1 MTNYKWKDII
11 KQAQKCK
18 KNVETE
24 YRLGMNSKWS
34 YYFAKAIMTV
44 NTDVKKINFTETTKP
59 IGNNISNQIYKK
71 DYFDMCKRLIKYVE
85 THKQMPNYI
94 TYKNYKVLPRLSTY
108 MFSRILVY
116 YSKHDAFPKY
126 ANINSKCFTKPT
138 ETGNAV
144 FDYWVKK
151 FGFKP
156 TCIDDVCDYIRDH
169 FEYEFYFDDYKSNQ
183 QVIDSK
189 AGNCVD
195 LTQMAVNMAKA
206 LGYEWEVIHTECRQS
221 GTGHVY
227 PRFRKG
233 GEWFTRDVACI
244 ADESTYCV
252 WCDVE
257 DGRGYLLA
265 KNPSWLLEN
274 LNR

>member
-44 NTDVKKINFTETTKP
+44 NTDVKKINFTETTNP

-94 TYKNYKVLPRLSTY
+94 TYKNYKVLPRLATY

-116 YSKHDAFPKY
+116 YNKNGAFPKY

>member
-94 TYKNYKVLPRLSTY
+94 TYKNYKVLPRLATY

-116 YSKHDAFPKY
+116 YNKNGTFPKY

>member
-1 MTNYKWKDII
+1 MSKYEWTSIV
-11 KQAQKCK
+11 KQAQQCK

-44 NTDVKKINFTETTKP
+44 NTPVKKISFTEPANPTGT
-59 IGNNISNQIYKK
+59 NISNQIYKK

-85 THKQMPNYI
+85 TNHKMPNYI
-94 TYKNYKVLPRLSTY
+94 TWNNYKILPRLATY
-108 MFSRILVY
+108 MFARILVY

-126 ANINSKCFTKPT
+126 ANINSKSFTKPT

-144 FDYWVKK
+144 FDYWVKR

-265 KNPSWLLEN
+265 KNPSWFMEN

>member
-44 NTDVKKINFTETTKP
+44 NTDVKKINFTETTNP

-94 TYKNYKVLPRLSTY
+94 TYKNYKILPRLATY

-116 YSKHDAFPKY
+116 YNKNGAFPKY

-138 ETGNAV
+138 ETGNV
-144 FDYWVKK
+144 VYDYWVKK

-169 FEYEFYFDDYKSNQ
+169 FTYEFYYDDYKSNQ